1 MLALLLNKTEA
12 LLDVP
17 ILIQDGIIVALFA
30 GAAGFLLYKKLR
42 KKTKSCPACAGDC
55 AADPKPLRISGK

>member
-17 ILIQDGIIVALFA
+17 ILIQDGIIIALFT
-30 GAAGFLLYKKLR
+30 GALGFMLYKKLR
-42 KKTKSCPACAGDC
+42 RKEKSCPACAGDC
-55 AADPKPLRISGK
+55 ASDSKPLRTSGK